1 MVQHTQWVGVA
12 LRKWGATLISIFRE
26 RLKRQTG
33 KKLFIMGKRKTYCTN
48 LNAELMKEIR
58 VLSAQQVKRQN
69 ELLEEAI
76 KDLLKKYKLLQPS
89 LGISSG

>member
-1 MVQHTQWVGVA
+1 
-12 LRKWGATLISIFRE
+12 
-26 RLKRQTG
+26 
-33 KKLFIMGKRKTYCTN
+33 MGKRKTYCTN

-76 KDLLKKYKLLQPS
+76 KDLLKKYKLLEPS
-89 LGISSG
+89 LGISGG

>member
-1 MVQHTQWVGVA
+1 MGWGGS
-12 LRKWGATLISIFRE
+12 LKMGATLISIFRK
-26 RLKRQTG
+26 RLNARTG
-33 KKLFIMGKRKTYCTN
+33 KKFFKMGKRKTYCTN

-58 VLSAQQVKRQN
+58 VLSARQVKRQN

-76 KDLLKKYKLLQPS
+76 RDLLKKYKQLEPS